1 MKRDYYDVLGISKSA
16 SAADIKSAYRRL
28 AKQFHPDQNPD
39 NKEAEAKFKEAQE
52 AYAVLSD
59 EKKRAAY
66 DRFGHAA
73 ASGGFPGGGGPG
85 GQGYQWKTESGEPID
100 LENLAD
106 MFDFSSMFGGAP
118 RQGGGSPFDAFFGGG
133 GRSGRARHTRSA
145 PPPPPADVEY
155 PVSLTFERAVR
166 GTKLDLDLKIG
177 GREPQRITVKI
188 PPGVRQGQ
196 KIRVRGK
203 GTPGR
208 SGQRDGDLYV
218 VVSVQPHPYFERDD
232 DNILLTAPVTIAE
245 ATLGAKI
252 DLPTLDGTR
261 TVTIPPGTPSGAKLR
276 LAGLG
281 IEHGPSGKRGDQLV
295 VVKIVPPKRLSP
307 EQKEAIERFAK
318 QDSTNPRAELW

>member
-16 SAADIKSAYRRL
+16 SAAEIKSAYRRL
-28 AKQFHPDQNPD
+28 AKQHHPDQNAGD
-39 NKEAEAKFKEAQE
+39 KEAETKFKEAQE

-73 ASGGFPGGGGPG
+73 ASGGFPGGGAGR
-85 GQGYQWKTESGEPID
+85 QAQQWTTESGEPID
-100 LENLAD
+100 LENLGD
-106 MFDFSSMFGGAP
+106 MFDFSSMFGGTP
-118 RQGGGSPFDAFFGGG
+118 RQGGGSPFDAFFSGG
-133 GRSGRARHTRSA
+133 GRAGRARHPRST

-166 GTKLDLDLKIG
+166 GTKLDLELKAS
-177 GREPQRITVKI
+177 GREPQRLTVKI

-196 KIRVRGK
+196 KIRVKGK

-208 SGQRDGDLYV
+208 NGQRDGDLFV
-218 VVSVQPHPYFERDD
+218 VVSVQPHPYYERDD
-232 DNILLTAPVTIAE
+232 DNILLTAPVTLAE

-252 DLPTLDGTR
+252 DLPTLDGPR

-281 IEHGPSGKRGDQLV
+281 VEHGASGKRGDQLV
-295 VVKIVPPKRLSP
+295 IVKIVPPKRLSP
-307 EQKEAIERFAK
+307 EQKEALERFAK
-318 QDSTNPRAELW
+318 HDTTDPRAGLW